1 MSDSKA
7 ELTRQLHTAP
17 LYNCGTVKVPA
28 SALGVNTRMNV
39 PTMSTRVLAQAHSL
53 DLSANIVIVA
63 SCLLALFASDLIIS
77 S

>member
-1 MSDSKA
+1 
-7 ELTRQLHTAP
+7 
-17 LYNCGTVKVPA
+17 
-28 SALGVNTRMNV
+28 
-39 PTMSTRVLAQAHSL
+39 MSTRVLAQAHSL